1 MDMLHETK
9 IRWLVLFVPLAVLG
23 VFFWYGVADTL
34 WTSVTSPEPGLQNYS
49 GFLSSPADMTVL
61 KRTFVVSIGVTAV
74 CLVFGYPY
82 AYLMTVTAARIRTL
96 LMVIVLIP
104 FWTSMMVRTYAWV
117 ALLQNNGPIDRIFKS
132 FGVGGFAVIGT
143 PSAIVIGITQI
154 LMPFMIMSLYANMV
168 RIDRRLLEA
177 ADSLGASPAVAFVKV
192 FVPMTVPGV
201 VAGCT
206 LVFVLSLGF
215 YLAPVLLGSPQN
227 AMLSQL
233 IVQQVSQLLDFGR
246 AGAMAGVLLVLAL
259 SVIALGAVI
268 ARPAIERGYGENV

>member
-1 MDMLHETK
+1 MLNDTRL
-9 IRWLVLFVPLAVLG
+9 RWLILFVPVAVLG
-23 VFFWYGVADTL
+23 VFFWYGVADSL
-34 WTSVTSPEPGLQNYS
+34 WKSFASPEIGLQNYAA
-49 GFLSSPADMTVL
+49 FLQSPAEMAVL
-61 KRTFVVSIGVTAV
+61 RRTFLVSMGVTAV
-74 CLVFGYPY
+74 CLAFGYPY
-82 AYLMTVTAARIRTL
+82 AYLMTVTTARLRTL
-96 LMVIVLIP
+96 LMVVVLIP

-117 ALLQNNGPIDRIFKS
+117 ALLQNNGPLDRVFKS
-132 FGVGGFAVIGT
+132 LGIGGLALIGT
-143 PSAIVIGITQI
+143 PGAIMIGITQI

-168 RIDRRLLEA
+168 RIDRRLLDA

-215 YLAPVLLGSPQN
+215 YLAPVLLGSPQH

-246 AGAMAGVLLVLAL
+246 AGAMAGVLLALAL
-259 SVIALGAVI
+259 CVVALGAVL
-268 ARPAIERGYGENV
+268 ARPAIERGYGENT